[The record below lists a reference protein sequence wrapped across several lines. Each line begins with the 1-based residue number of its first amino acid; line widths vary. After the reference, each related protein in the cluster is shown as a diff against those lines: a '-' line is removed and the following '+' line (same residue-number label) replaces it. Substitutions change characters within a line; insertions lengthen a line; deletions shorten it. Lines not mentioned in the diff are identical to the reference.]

1 MGLREGASETG
12 NAVTGAVEMGAV
24 EIDAIEIGASEAG
37 WLVGSVAPDGF
48 TVGEAETSSKGV
60 DETGLSLNG

>member
-1 MGLREGASETG
+1 
-12 NAVTGAVEMGAV
+12 MGAV